1 MKRVYKKSKLRTH
14 KSKIFVPIRVG
25 ANKQIKIKINIMNS
39 INDILDQKADD
50 LFGDDIFNLAQT
62 VSTPSAPEAIKPE
75 VKITPNPPVS
85 NTEQI
90 KNSIH
95 HIKDQLDG
103 ILRLLNGEIIKSD
116 EPATISNVQTL
127 ETGEKVIEGV
137 FNGEKM
143 VGSDGEEYAVPP
155 NYASK
160 SKLVEGDKMKLTIT
174 KNGSFIF
181 KQIGPVERR
190 RVTGELIF
198 NADSEQYSVIAEGK
212 TYKALTASI
221 TFFKGRHNDE
231 VVLILPKDATSTWGA
246 VDNVIKK

>member
-1 MKRVYKKSKLRTH
+1 MAKK
-14 KSKIFVPIRVG
+14 
-25 ANKQIKIKINIMNS
+25 NKNMNT
-39 INDILDQKADD
+39 INDILSQKADD
-50 LFGDDIFNLAQT
+50 LFGDDIFNLAPA
-62 VSTPSAPEAIKPE
+62 VSTPPMPDAVKPE
-75 VKITPNPPVS
+75 VKTTPDSPIN

-95 HIKDQLDG
+95 RIKDQLDG

-116 EPATISNVQTL
+116 EPATVASVQTL
-127 ETGEKVIEGV
+127 ATGEKVIEGV

-198 NADSEQYSVIAEGK
+198 SADTEQYSVIVEGR
-212 TYKALTASI
+212 TYKVLTASI
-221 TFFKGRHNDE
+221 TFFKGRHNDG
-231 VVLILPKDATSTWGA
+231 VVLILPRNSASAWGA

>member
-1 MKRVYKKSKLRTH
+1 
-14 KSKIFVPIRVG
+14 
-25 ANKQIKIKINIMNS
+25 MNT
-39 INDILDQKADD
+39 INDILSQKADD
-50 LFGDDIFNLAQT
+50 LFGDDLLNLAPT
-62 VSTPSAPEAIKPE
+62 VSTAVMPETVKLE
-75 VKITPNPPVS
+75 VKTAQDLPVS

-90 KNSIH
+90 KTAIH
-95 HIKDQLDG
+95 NIKDQLDG

-116 EPATISNVQTL
+116 EPATVASVQTL

-143 VGSDGEEYAVPP
+143 IGSDGEEYAVPP

-198 NADSEQYSVIAEGK
+198 SADTEQYSVIVEGR
-212 TYKALTASI
+212 TYKVLAASI
-221 TFFKGRHNDE
+221 TFFKGRHNDG
-231 VVLILPKDATSTWGA
+231 VVLILPRNSASAWGA

>member
-1 MKRVYKKSKLRTH
+1 
-14 KSKIFVPIRVG
+14 
-25 ANKQIKIKINIMNS
+25 MNS

-50 LFGDDIFNLAQT
+50 LFGDDDLFNSMPA
-62 VSTPSAPEAIKPE
+62 VSTAPVVDAMKPE
-75 VKITPNPPVS
+75 VKTTPDSPVS

-95 HIKDQLDG
+95 RVKDQLDG

-116 EPATISNVQTL
+116 EPTTIASVQTL
-127 ETGEKVIEGV
+127 ETGEKVIEGT

-160 SKLVEGDKMKLTIT
+160 SKLVEGDLMKLTIT

-181 KQIGPVERR
+181 KQIGPIERR
-190 RVTGELIF
+190 RITGELIF
-198 NADSEQYSVIAEGK
+198 NADSGQYTVITEGK
-212 TYKALTASI
+212 TYKVLTASI
-221 TFFKGRHNDE
+221 TFFKGRHNDD
-231 VVLILPKDATSTWGA
+231 VVLVLPKESGSAWGA